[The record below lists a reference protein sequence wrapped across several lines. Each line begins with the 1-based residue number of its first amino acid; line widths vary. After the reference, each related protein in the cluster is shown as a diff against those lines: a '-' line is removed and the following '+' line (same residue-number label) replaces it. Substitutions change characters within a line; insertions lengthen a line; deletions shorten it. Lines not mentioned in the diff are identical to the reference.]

1 MMRIPSCLI
10 VALLVGCQS
19 SSQRTFK
26 SPEAAVDSLVSA
38 LRAHDTKRLNQ
49 IFGEDGTAIITS
61 GDPVSDRND
70 FDRFLQAYD
79 AKHVLAPADEG
90 AMTLAIGEDDWPFPV
105 PIVKAHEGWRFDPA
119 AGKDEIL
126 NRRIGR
132 NELSTMQ
139 VCLAIV
145 DAQHEYARLDPGRV
159 GLPVYARRII
169 SEPGKKN
176 GLYWPVLD
184 ATASPSPLGP
194 LVARAADEGYASAR
208 DDAGNAAPYH
218 GYRYRLLTSQGP
230 HARGGTMDYVIDG
243 RLIGGFGV
251 LAYPAEYGSSGV
263 MTFMVNHEGT
273 LYQRD
278 LGPDTEQVAR
288 SIKAFNPGDGWA
300 AYEPANE

>member
-1 MMRIPSCLI
+1 MMRISLCLT

-26 SPEAAVDSLVSA
+26 SPDAAVNSFVSA
-38 LRAHDTKRLNQ
+38 LRAHNTKQLDQ
-49 IFGEDGTAIITS
+49 IFGKDGAAIVTS

-70 FDRFLQAYD
+70 FNRFLEAYD
-79 AKHVLAPADEG
+79 AKHVLSPADEG
-90 AMTLAIGEDDWPFPV
+90 AMTLTIGEDDWPFPV
-105 PIVKAHEGWRFDPA
+105 PIVKEDKGWQFDTA

-132 NELSTMQ
+132 NELSTIQ

-145 DAQHEYARLDPGRV
+145 DAQREYARLDPGRV

-169 SEPGKKN
+169 SEPGRKN

-184 ATASPSPLGP
+184 ATAQPSPLGP
-194 LVARAADEGYASAR
+194 LIARAADEGYASGR
-208 DDAGNAAPYH
+208 DATGNAAPYH

-230 HARGGTMDYVIDG
+230 HARGGAMDYVIDG

-288 SIKAFNPGDGWA
+288 SIKTFDPGDGWA
-300 AYEPANE
+300 AYEVAKE